1 MEPNPIV
8 LRQIVH
14 TWMFGDLPIESIA
27 DSLAKI
33 GADGADLG
41 VSKINAYNNVE
52 EFLKKDLAAVFTSRG
67 LSIGAVTP
75 LFYERDLDLS
85 GPDKAIRD
93 SAIGFCKLCI
103 ELTGSL
109 GCSQMLIV
117 PSWIKA
123 PHKFYTSLEEDW
135 KRAAGS
141 IAELAGYASGF
152 GVTLMIEPVNRYLVT
167 LVHTIAEAKRMA
179 ADACMPNVSVAP
191 DTFHMGIEEPDDL
204 QSAIRRCGRELGIL
218 HVAEKNR
225 RAPGFGIIDWT
236 AVLQALDEI
245 GFAGCLSHEP
255 FRLYF
260 DEKLVASDPDYRSRF
275 EDELS
280 ESVKFLKNCMSA
292 ADLRGRCTP

>member
-1 MEPNPIV
+1 MEPKSIV
-8 LRQIVH
+8 FRQIVH

-41 VSKINAYNNVE
+41 VSKKYAYNNVE
-52 EFLKKDLAAVFTSRG
+52 EFLKKDLAAVFTGRG

-75 LFYERDLDLS
+75 LFYEHDLDLS
-85 GPDKAIRD
+85 SPDKAIRG
-93 SAIGFCKLCI
+93 SAIGFCNLCI
-103 ELTGSL
+103 ELAGSL
-109 GCSQMLIV
+109 GCSRMLIV

-135 KRAAGS
+135 KRAVDS

-167 LVHTIAEAKRMA
+167 LVHTIAEAMQMA
-179 ADACMPNVSVAP
+179 ADTCMPNVSVAP

-204 QSAIRRCGRELGIL
+204 RSAIRRCGRELKIL

-225 RAPGFGIIDWT
+225 RAPGFGITDWT
-236 AVLQALDEI
+236 ALLLTLDEI

-255 FRLYF
+255 YRLYF
-260 DEKLVASDPDYRSRF
+260 DEKLVASDPVCRSQY

-280 ESVKFLKNCMSA
+280 ESVKFLRNCMA
-292 ADLRGRCTP
+292 AAELRGRYTP